1 MFPEELFRIPFINFP
16 IYPYGVLLAT
26 GILLAIWLAARHAAE
41 DGLDKNEMYN
51 FALRVVI
58 ASLIGAKLLL
68 IITDWDSFSSDWR
81 NIFSI
86 DFLRAGG
93 VYYGGFLAGLASAA
107 YLVWSH
113 KLPGWK
119 VADAFA
125 PAIALGQSIGRLGC
139 FAAGCCWGR
148 PTTSWVGV
156 EFTPQAHEQ
165 VGVPMG
171 VHLHPTQLYESTVTL
186 LIFLFLLWLRKRRAY
201 PGQVVLIYILLYA
214 TARFIIEFY
223 RGDWRGW
230 VGPLSTSQFIAAV
243 LAMGSMALLILWRK
257 RGESDLRLQTV
268 IE

>member
-1 MFPEELFRIPFINFP
+1 MLPELFRIPIIDFP
-16 IYPYGVLLAT
+16 MYTYGLLLAT

-41 DGLDKNEMYN
+41 DGLDKNVMYS

-68 IITDWDSFSSDWR
+68 IYTEWDSLGGDWTRLFSL
-81 NIFSI
+81 

-93 VYYGGFLAGLASAA
+93 VYYGGFLAGLAMAA
-107 YLVWSH
+107 YLIWSYR
-113 KLPGWK
+113 LPGWK

-125 PAIALGQSIGRLGC
+125 PGIALGQSIGRLGC

-156 EFTPQAHEQ
+156 QFTEQAHRL
-165 VGVPMG
+165 VDVPTGVP
-171 VHLHPTQLYESTVTL
+171 LHPTQIYESTMAL
-186 LIFLFLLWLRKRRAY
+186 LIFGYLTWLRRRRAY

-214 TARFIIEFY
+214 TARFFIEFY

-230 VGPLSTSQFIAAV
+230 VGPLSTSQFIALV
-243 LAMGSMALLILWRK
+243 LAVGALALFIVRRK
-257 RGESDLRLQTV
+257 QGEAQPLEPAVES
-268 IE
+268 